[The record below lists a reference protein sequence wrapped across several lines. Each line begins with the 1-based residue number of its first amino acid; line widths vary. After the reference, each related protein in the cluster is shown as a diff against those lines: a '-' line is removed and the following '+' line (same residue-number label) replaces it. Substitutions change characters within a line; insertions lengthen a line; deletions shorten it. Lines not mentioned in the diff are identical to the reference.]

1 MKTLI
6 VMTALALLAGCG
18 NMQTTSG
25 GGMQGQ
31 SSGGMDS
38 TSSSSSSAGYSQDSA
53 QQEWLFHSW
62 AD

>member
-1 MKTLI
+1 MKALI

-18 NMQTTSG
+18 NMQRTSG
-25 GGMQGQ
+25 SGMQGQ

-38 TSSSSSSAGYSQDSA
+38 PSSSSSSPGYNQDPA

-62 AD
+62 VN